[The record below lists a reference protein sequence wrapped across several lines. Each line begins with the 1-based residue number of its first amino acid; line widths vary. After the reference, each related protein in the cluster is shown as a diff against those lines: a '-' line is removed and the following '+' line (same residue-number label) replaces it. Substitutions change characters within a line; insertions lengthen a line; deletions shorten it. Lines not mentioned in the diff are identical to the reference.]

1 MSAHPLGRTF
11 SFIIGQTL
19 GMRHRTLKARS
30 QNTRGNRT
38 KRTSMS
44 GNGALPRRKMDL
56 RIRRTRDALG
66 DALIAL
72 MHEKPFTEITVQD
85 VLHRAQVSRSTFY
98 THYSDKNDLLLSDAE
113 DFFEMMA
120 FHISRNHERSNRV
133 APVREMFTHIAEVRE
148 FYAAMLAS
156 GKLHDILELG
166 HGYFARGIEQR
177 LIHFKLDLG
186 PRQRAALA
194 HGFAGAFI
202 SLMSWW
208 IHHGTSPS
216 PEEMDELYH
225 RTVWAGVGAPAL

>member
-1 MSAHPLGRTF
+1 MGL
-11 SFIIGQTL
+11 TL
-19 GMRHRTLKARS
+19 GMRHKVLKAGS
-30 QNTRGNRT
+30 PNTRGNRT
-38 KRTSMS
+38 KHASMS
-44 GNGALPRRKMDL
+44 GNDARPPKKMDRRVL
-56 RIRRTRDALG
+56 RTRDVLG
-66 DALIAL
+66 DALMAL
-72 MHEKPFTEITVQD
+72 IHEKPFAEISVQE
-85 VLHRAQVSRSTFY
+85 VLDRAQISRSTFY

-120 FHISRNHERSNRV
+120 FHISRKDERSNRV